1 MNKKNKGFTLVELIV
16 VIVILAVLVGVT
28 IGGIYMYVGKA
39 KVNTDKNNRETIEKT
54 LTTYISTNEAKMN
67 TPLGQGML
75 VPAEFINT
83 PTADLTQTTILQKGG
98 PNGWFGP
105 YAGETEIRNI
115 LALFPNGFPENKTGG
130 NWIILVYSAYDDS
143 SARKFKGNLTP
154 THLVVNVFD
163 SDSEEFTKT
172 IAEWTE
178 NNGGKTYSSDIVGY
192 NKDMALPPNSV
203 KAKNDGF

>member
-1 MNKKNKGFTLVELIV
+1 
-16 VIVILAVLVGVT
+16 
-28 IGGIYMYVGKA
+28 
-39 KVNTDKNNRETIEKT
+39 
-54 LTTYISTNEAKMN
+54 
-67 TPLGQGML
+67 ML

-83 PTADLTQTTILQKGG
+83 PTADLTQTTIVQKGG

-143 SARKFKGNLTP
+143 SARKFKGNSTP
-154 THLVVNVFD
+154 THLVVKVFD

-178 NNGGKTYSSDIVGY
+178 TNGGKTYSSDIVGY
-192 NKDMALPPNSV
+192 HKDMALPPNSV